1 MYYAENHDKAG
12 EYLRLALA
20 HITRYKLPA
29 NPVNYAVWYEYV
41 SGKNHHLKQAIDY
54 SLKNGKPINVT
65 TVKRLYKAYI
75 ADGDRMITEK
85 LLKKV
90 TGILSEISM
99 YIIETRGDLAGCGER
114 LAALVSD
121 LRLTLAPDAVSQVVN
136 QMLVETKNLVKSGK
150 NLQGRMTSSS
160 QELEN
165 LRRKLERSKKE
176 AETDALTG
184 LLNRRGFEARLTREI
199 TKAQSATVTFSIIML
214 DLDHFKIVNDTH
226 GHLVG
231 DSILKA
237 LGIMLKK
244 QLKGKDIPGRFGGE
258 EFILLLPETGLQ
270 DACSVAENIRETL
283 ASREWRQKDSGKNM
297 GRITLSLGVAQY
309 RPNEPAKDLID
320 RADKALYLA
329 KDKGRNRVA
338 SETSLS

>member
-20 HITRYKLPA
+20 HIARYKLPA

-41 SGKNHHLKQAIDY
+41 SGTNHHLKQAIDY
-54 SLKNGKPINVT
+54 SLKNGKPINTT

-85 LLKKV
+85 LLKEV
-90 TGILSEISM
+90 TGILSDISM
-99 YIIETRGDLAGCGER
+99 YVIETRGDLAGCGER
-114 LAALVSD
+114 LAALASD
-121 LRLTLAPDAVSQVVN
+121 LRQALDSDAVSQVVN
-136 QMLVETKNLVKSGK
+136 QMLVETKNLVNSGK
-150 NLQGRMTSSS
+150 DLQGRMTSSS

-165 LRRKLERSKKE
+165 LRQKLEKSKKD

-184 LLNRRGFEARLTREI
+184 LLNRRGFESRLTREI
-199 TKAQSATVTFSIIML
+199 KKAQLSGTIFSIIML
-214 DLDHFKIVNDTH
+214 DLDHFKLVNDTH

-237 LGIMLKK
+237 LGTLMRQ

-258 EFILLLPETGLQ
+258 EFILLLPETRLQ
-270 DACSVAENIRETL
+270 AACSVAENIRETL
-283 ASREWRQKDSGKNM
+283 ASREWKQKDSGKNM
-297 GRITLSLGVAQY
+297 GKITLSLGVAQY
-309 RPNEPAKDLID
+309 RINEPAKSLID

-329 KDKGRNRVA
+329 KDKGRNRVV